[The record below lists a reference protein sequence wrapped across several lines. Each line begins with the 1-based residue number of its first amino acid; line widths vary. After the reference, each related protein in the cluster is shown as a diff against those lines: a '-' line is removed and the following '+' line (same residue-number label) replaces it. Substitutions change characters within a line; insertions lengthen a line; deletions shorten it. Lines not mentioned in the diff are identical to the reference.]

1 MFLERKTN
9 PAMSRHWPKEEQ
21 QFLSGYEGS
30 DVSDANIFLS

>member
-1 MFLERKTN
+1 MFLEGKTN
-9 PAMSRHWPKEEQ
+9 PAMRHWPKEEQ